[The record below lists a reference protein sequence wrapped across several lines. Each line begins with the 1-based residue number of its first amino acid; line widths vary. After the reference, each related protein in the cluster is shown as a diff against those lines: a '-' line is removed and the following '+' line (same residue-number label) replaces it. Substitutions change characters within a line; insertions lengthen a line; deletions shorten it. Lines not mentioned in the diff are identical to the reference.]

1 MQILKWQK
9 KEERLGRE
17 RKKGRPRRFYR
28 TLNYRFRETE
38 ILIGRLL
45 VNLSKTKTAQS
56 QGVQFS
62 RRLFTAHGEQTR
74 SVNCTPLFQMV
85 FKGANCLRWNH
96 DYILGQNMSFFRTIG
111 FLVREDERTISVSLP
126 GL

>member
-1 MQILKWQK
+1 MTG
-9 KEERLGRE
+9 EGGE
-17 RKKGRPRRFYR
+17 KGRPLSFNR

-38 ILIGRLL
+38 IPIGRLL

-56 QGVQFS
+56 QRS
-62 RRLFTAHGEQTR
+62 AIFTVAFCSTWRTDKVRTR
-74 SVNCTPLFQMV
+74 ELHSTVPNGLQGTQL
-85 FKGANCLRWNH
+85 LLWNL
-96 DYILGQNMSFFRTIG
+96 DYILGQNMSSFRTIV

>member
-1 MQILKWQK
+1 MG
-9 KEERLGRE
+9 EE
-17 RKKGRPRRFYR
+17 KGRPRFNR

-38 ILIGRLL
+38 IPIGRLL

-56 QGVQFS
+56 QRS
-62 RRLFTAHGEQTR
+62 AIFTAAFCSTWRTDKVRELHSTVPNGLQGTQ
-74 SVNCTPLFQMV
+74 L
-85 FKGANCLRWNH
+85 LLWNL
-96 DYILGQNMSFFRTIG
+96 DYILGQNMSSFRTIV

>member
-9 KEERLGRE
+9 RRRDWGGRE
-17 RKKGRPRRFYR
+17 KR
-28 TLNYRFRETE
+28 TTAE
-38 ILIGRLL
+38 
-45 VNLSKTKTAQS
+45 VLSYFELPFQGNGNSDWSPTCQSAKTKTAQS
-56 QGVQFS
+56 QRSAIFTAAFS
-62 RRLFTAHGEQTR
+62 AHGEQTR

-85 FKGANCLRWNH
+85 FKEANCLRWNH
-96 DYILGQNMSFFRTIG
+96 DYILGRNMSFFRTIG